1 VRQRRVG
8 ARCAPVDA
16 AAKQRPEG
24 ARPPGVGRVLMLGE
38 PSVETAA
45 RPVPPPAAPATATT
59 APAAPARP
67 VPANDAAPWRRAGP
81 AGAGWRSR
89 IAEVFPIGGKLFLL
103 IWPFLAIVVLLV
115 VLAAESITILSAG
128 RGYVEGES
136 LWSKAQKESVMHLL
150 RYAHTR
156 SEHDYAN
163 FVETLKVPL
172 GDRQARIELEK
183 PDPDYRIA
191 YEGFLQGRNHP
202 DDIPGMIMLFRR
214 FRHVS
219 YIDRSITLWTRGDE
233 LIEAFQKVG
242 DELHRHIQSG
252 HATTGSIRVYLDRI
266 YAIDAELTPMTDE
279 FSSSLGEATRWT
291 KQVLLL
297 ATIALAG
304 TLVPIG
310 IMLSRRMLKH
320 SDAFESAL
328 RRSEERFDL
337 AVTGSNDGIWDW
349 NLVSDEVYYSPRC
362 LELIGCSAEDIEP
375 NRAAFDS
382 RIHPDDRRAT
392 VAALKAHLAS
402 GVQYDVE
409 FRLKCRSGE
418 YRWFRARGQSVRD
431 AGGRAVRMAGS
442 LSDVTDRKTAEAQLY
457 AEKERAQVT
466 LASIGDAVITTDTN
480 GLVEYLNPAAEAL
493 TAWPLRDAE
502 GLPLRGLLRLVDEK
516 THQAAPDPIE
526 RVLNEGRP
534 VTIAH
539 NTLLVRRDGEEI
551 AIDHSAAPIRDR
563 GGQISGV
570 VLVFRDVSRERQY
583 AAKLS
588 YQASHDALT
597 GLINR
602 REFEHR
608 LRRALSS
615 AAEFQRHHAVMYL
628 DLDQF
633 KVVNDTCGHPAGDE
647 LMRQISAVLQRR
659 LREGDTLARL
669 GGDEFGVLLENC
681 APEHASR
688 IAEELR
694 QTVAD
699 FPFVWHTRTFALS
712 VSIGVVNVANGLFT
726 LTEVL
731 SAADAACYM
740 AKEKGRNRVQVTDP
754 EDSELS
760 LRQGEMEWVGRI
772 HKALEEARLCL
783 FAQDIMPVRGASGGR
798 HVELL
803 IRMVDERGKLVPP
816 MAFIPAAERYN
827 LMPTIDRW
835 VIRTAFATLAEMA
848 RTPGE
853 RGIETCSI
861 NLSGSSLGD
870 ERSLD
875 YVREQFAQFGIPHH
889 TICFEIT
896 ETAAIANLSK
906 AAHFIN
912 ELRALGCKFSLD
924 DFGAGMSSF
933 AYLKHLPVDYLKID
947 GGFVKDMLDDPID
960 RAMVE
965 AINHIG
971 HVMDKKTIAE
981 FVENAQ
987 ILDALRKIGVDFAQG
1002 YGVAR
1007 PAPFCQRAPA
1017 CGCVVTCQPMRALG
1031 KPRQAAA

>member
-1 VRQRRVG
+1 MLSPPSFDG
-8 ARCAPVDA
+8 SH
-16 AAKQRPEG
+16 
-24 ARPPGVGRVLMLGE
+24 ARPRVVVAGG
-38 PSVETAA
+38 SAETSASE
-45 RPVPPPAAPATATT
+45 APAPHAQL
-59 APAAPARP
+59 P
-67 VPANDAAPWRRAGP
+67 VPANDAAHWRSPGP
-81 AGAGWRSR
+81 VGPGLRSR
-89 IAEVFPIGGKLFLL
+89 IAEIFPISGRLFLI
-103 IWPFLAIVVLLV
+103 IWPFLAIVALLV
-115 VLAAESITILSAG
+115 VLAAESLTILSAG

-156 SEHDYAN
+156 SENDYLGFAD
-163 FVETLKVPL
+163 TLKVTL

-183 PDPDYRIA
+183 PNPDYKVA
-191 YEGFLQGRNHP
+191 FDGFLQGRNHP

-214 FRHVS
+214 FRNIS
-219 YIDRSITLWTRGDE
+219 YIDRSITLWTHGDR
-233 LIEAFQKVG
+233 LIEAFQQVG
-242 DELHRHIQSG
+242 EELHQHIRSG
-252 HATTGSIRVYLDRI
+252 QATTASIRVYLDRI

-291 KQVLLL
+291 KQVLLI

-310 IMLSRRMLKH
+310 IMLSRRMLRH
-320 SDAFESAL
+320 SEAFETAL
-328 RRSEERFDL
+328 RRSEQRFDL

-349 NLVSDEVYYSPRC
+349 NLVSDEMYYSPRC
-362 LELIGCSAEDIEP
+362 LELVGWNPEDIQP
-375 NRAAFDS
+375 TRGAFDL
-382 RIHPDDRRAT
+382 RMHPDDRRST
-392 VAALKAHLAS
+392 VAALKAHLLA
-402 GVQYDVE
+402 GVTYDVE

-431 AGGRAVRMAGS
+431 LAGRAVRMAGS
-442 LSDVTDRKTAEAQLY
+442 LSDVTDRKSAEAQLY

-480 GLVEYLNPAAEAL
+480 GLVEYLNPVAEGL
-493 TAWPLRDAE
+493 TAWQLSDAE
-502 GLPLRGLLRLVDEK
+502 GLPLGGLLRLVDEK
-516 THQAAPDPIE
+516 THQPAPDPIE
-526 RVLNEGRP
+526 RVLQEGRP

-563 GGQISGV
+563 AGQIIGV

-615 AAEFQRHHAVMYL
+615 AADFQRHHAVMYL

-681 APEHASR
+681 APEHAAR

-699 FPFVWHTRTFALS
+699 FPFAWHTRSFTLS

-726 LTEVL
+726 IAEVL

-740 AKEKGRNRVQVTDP
+740 AKDKGRNRVQVCDP
-754 EDSELS
+754 EDTELS
-760 LRQGEMEWVGRI
+760 MRQGEMEWVGRI

-783 FAQDIMPVRGASGGR
+783 FAQDIVPVKGPGGGR

-803 IRMVDERGKLVPP
+803 IRMLDERGKLVPP

-827 LMPTIDRW
+827 LMPAIDRW
-835 VIRTAFATLAEMA
+835 VIRTAFATLADMA
-848 RTPGE
+848 QTPGG
-853 RGIETCSI
+853 RPIETCSI

-870 ERSLD
+870 ERSLE
-875 YVREQFAQFGIPHH
+875 YVREQFALFGIAHSV
-889 TICFEIT
+889 ICFEIT

-912 ELRALGCKFSLD
+912 ELRTLGCRFSLD

-971 HVMDKKTIAE
+971 HVMGKKTIAE
-981 FVENAQ
+981 FVENGQ
-987 ILDALRKIGVDFAQG
+987 ILDVLRGIGVDYAHG

-1007 PAPFCQRAPA
+1007 PAPFCLRAPG
-1017 CGCVVTCQPMRALG
+1017 CGCEVNCPSMRALG
-1031 KPRQAAA
+1031 KQRQAAA